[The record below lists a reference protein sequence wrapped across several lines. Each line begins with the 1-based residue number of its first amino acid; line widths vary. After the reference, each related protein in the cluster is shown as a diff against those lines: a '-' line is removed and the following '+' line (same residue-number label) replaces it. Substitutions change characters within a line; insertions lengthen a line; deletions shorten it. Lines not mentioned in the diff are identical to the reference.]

1 MPRKKGAV
9 NYKNNVL
16 IGIVEEIL
24 PNGQIAWEA
33 VGAAYQKQSNEKEER
48 DWNDIKKHWM
58 KNLCNNMKKPTGST
72 GENGDRVCK
81 CISIEKKIMRKTHSG
96 FLGDSS
102 AEGDY
107 MPSPSGSDDVDGI
120 GGGDDVGGEFPGDDD
135 SASDAR
141 SALLNSS
148 FETDN
153 IAANDDELE
162 IDEVREDDTQRPQ
175 DEVTVAGSRVLENN
189 ERATRPP
196 PQCDNAIATALRRA
210 SSTIRSEKT
219 KNSSNKNTERT
230 SIAGAIVKLIER
242 QQPSSSNQE
251 REDRSSYMTMTLM
264 RQLDRMNKSMDD
276 RERRERRQRKKR
288 RAKRRA
294 KKMKRCATLEQ
305 LSDHG
310 GKAGG
315 GVAAAAV
322 VMIAAA
328 RRIVTATIA
337 FIKHK

>member
-1 MPRKKGAV
+1 M
-9 NYKNNVL
+9 
-16 IGIVEEIL
+16 
-24 PNGQIAWEA
+24 
-33 VGAAYQKQSNEKEER
+33 
-48 DWNDIKKHWM
+48 
-58 KNLCNNMKKPTGST
+58 
-72 GENGDRVCK
+72 GEN
-81 CISIEKKIMRKTHSG
+81 
-96 FLGDSS
+96 
-102 AEGDY
+102 
-107 MPSPSGSDDVDGI
+107 
-120 GGGDDVGGEFPGDDD
+120 VGGEFPGDDD
-135 SASDAR
+135 GASDAR

-162 IDEVREDDTQRPQ
+162 IVDDERPQ

-189 ERATRPP
+189 ERATPP

-276 RERRERRQRKKR
+276 RKRRKRRHRKKR

-294 KKMKRCATLEQ
+294 KKVKRRATLEQ

-315 GVAAAAV
+315 GGSSSSSSDDSSSEEDSNSNDSA
-322 VMIAAA
+322 
-328 RRIVTATIA
+328 
-337 FIKHK
+337 H

>member
-9 NYKNNVL
+9 NYKNDVL

-135 SASDAR
+135 GASDAR

-189 ERATRPP
+189 ERATPP

-315 GVAAAAV
+315 GG
-322 VMIAAA
+322 
-328 RRIVTATIA
+328 
-337 FIKHK
+337 

>member
-1 MPRKKGAV
+1 
-9 NYKNNVL
+9 
-16 IGIVEEIL
+16 
-24 PNGQIAWEA
+24 
-33 VGAAYQKQSNEKEER
+33 
-48 DWNDIKKHWM
+48 
-58 KNLCNNMKKPTGST
+58 
-72 GENGDRVCK
+72 
-81 CISIEKKIMRKTHSG
+81 
-96 FLGDSS
+96 
-102 AEGDY
+102 

-120 GGGDDVGGEFPGDDD
+120 GVGDNIGGEFPGNDDG
-135 SASDAR
+135 ASDAR

-162 IDEVREDDTQRPQ
+162 IEEVREDDTQCPQ

-189 ERATRPP
+189 ERATPP

-294 KKMKRCATLEQ
+294 KKVKRRATLEQ

-315 GVAAAAV
+315 GGSSSSSSDDSSSEEDSNSNDSA
-322 VMIAAA
+322 
-328 RRIVTATIA
+328 
-337 FIKHK
+337 H